1 MSDQITLQALSG
13 IPMIEPGD
21 DLALVIAEAL
31 DASELVLQAG
41 DILVL
46 AQKIVSKVEGRI
58 VDLRQVTPGARAIE
72 LSAASGKNPRLVEL
86 ILAESASI
94 IRQERGLLITEHRQG
109 WIMAN
114 AGIDASN
121 VQSEGGAENV
131 LLLPV
136 DPDGSAADLRQE
148 LSQRYGVDIGV
159 IISDSFGRP
168 WRLGTTGVALG
179 AAGVPS
185 LWDRRGARDLFGR
198 ELRAS
203 QQAVADELANA
214 ASLLQ
219 GQADEGLPA
228 VLVRGL
234 EFSGMAPERP
244 AVDLI
249 RDASEDLFR

>member
-1 MSDQITLQALSG
+1 MIWPWSLPRRSTPVSLFCKPG
-13 IPMIEPGD
+13 I
-21 DLALVIAEAL
+21 
-31 DASELVLQAG
+31 SW
-41 DILVL
+41 VL

-185 LWDRRGARDLFGR
+185 LWDRRGGARPLRPRITGEPAGGGR
-198 ELRAS
+198 RTGE
-203 QQAVADELANA
+203 
-214 ASLLQ
+214 
-219 GQADEGLPA
+219 
-228 VLVRGL
+228 RGL
-234 EFSGMAPERP
+234 TTARP
-244 AVDLI
+244 GG
-249 RDASEDLFR
+249 

>member
-1 MSDQITLQALSG
+1 MSDQITLQALGG

-31 DASELVLQAG
+31 DASAITLQAG

-58 VDLRQVTPGARAIE
+58 VDLRDVTPGARAIE
-72 LSAASGKNPRLVEL
+72 LAAASGKDPRLVEL
-86 ILAESASI
+86 ILLESTAI
-94 IRQERGLLITEHRQG
+94 IREVRGLLITEHRQG

-136 DPDGSAADLRQE
+136 DPDRSAADLRRRLGE
-148 LSQRYGVDIGV
+148 RHGVDIGV

-185 LWDRRGARDLFGR
+185 LWDRRGAQRS
-198 ELRAS
+198 LRPRTARK
-203 QQAVADELANA
+203 
-214 ASLLQ
+214 
-219 GQADEGLPA
+219 PA
-228 VLVRGL
+228 GHRRRTGERGL
-234 EFSGMAPERP
+234 AAAGPGG
-244 AVDLI
+244 
-249 RDASEDLFR
+249 